1 MKFVKKLFVLTG
13 HGGKGAATV
22 ESNAFG
28 TFAQVGVGL
37 PPCRGKRYFVFVSD
51 KTKVFPMNGGD
62 RFDLG
67 DVSVSPAHLAV
78 VAVAGKDFEVELYG
92 TDCDKKMWQSNLLD
106 MARGKINDF
115 EKATNLEEYATEG
128 ARERQKE
135 KTLSLFPTVGGYD
148 DGAIAKVNYYSNI
161 YSSREKTPS
170 EVAFERSR
178 LEELG
183 DNLLKARFDVQST
196 QPVEVTEKS
205 EEIIAER
212 LAENRADN
220 KTAET
225 AAEENK
231 SEDEAAA
238 AVAVDGLPRYAR
250 FLYSYRDEL
259 LKRGAERA
267 EAKEEKQHTAKILSE
282 KREDVFLTAPKT
294 DILKSETMLK
304 ETAPKKLN
312 FYERMKSKIDRLFEE
327 GTREPVLEKLLP
339 SSRFV
344 KIAVED
350 SDKYYCVGLVG
361 SPDYICYAVS
371 AVYTPQPPEELDGY
385 CQWLPTDENRPE
397 GDGFWVIYQDAV
409 SGDSVSM

>member
-220 KTAET
+220 KTAEI
-225 AAEENK
+225 
-231 SEDEAAA
+231 
-238 AVAVDGLPRYAR
+238 G
-250 FLYSYRDEL
+250 
-259 LKRGAERA
+259 RA
-267 EAKEEKQHTAKILSE
+267 H
-282 KREDVFLTAPKT
+282 V
-294 DILKSETMLK
+294 
-304 ETAPKKLN
+304 
-312 FYERMKSKIDRLFEE
+312 
-327 GTREPVLEKLLP
+327 
-339 SSRFV
+339 
-344 KIAVED
+344 
-350 SDKYYCVGLVG
+350 
-361 SPDYICYAVS
+361 
-371 AVYTPQPPEELDGY
+371 
-385 CQWLPTDENRPE
+385 
-397 GDGFWVIYQDAV
+397 
-409 SGDSVSM
+409 